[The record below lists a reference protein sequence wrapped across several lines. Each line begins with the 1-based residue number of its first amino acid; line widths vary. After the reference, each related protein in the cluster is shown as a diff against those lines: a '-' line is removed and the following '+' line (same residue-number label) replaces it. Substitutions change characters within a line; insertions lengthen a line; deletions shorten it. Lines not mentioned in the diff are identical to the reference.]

1 MSYQAD
7 KEYRNRK
14 QDKKSRSDEQLSRET
29 NYPGMPN
36 SAMLSVTPPPPGT
49 PNSIMREMLGP
60 RMSAAEDEAD
70 RLSEGITS
78 GTPDSVLREMGNRL
92 GSDFSSVRFHSGPD
106 SVRRN
111 ESMGARAFT
120 QQSDIYFGKG
130 GFEPRV
136 AAHELVHTVQQ
147 GAARG
152 SVRQSVAPGTI
163 QM

>member
-1 MSYQAD
+1 
-7 KEYRNRK
+7 
-14 QDKKSRSDEQLSRET
+14 
-29 NYPGMPN
+29 MPN
-36 SAMLSVTPPPPGT
+36 SV
-49 PNSIMREMLGP
+49 MREMLGP

-70 RLSEGITS
+70 RLSAGITS
-78 GTPDSVLREMGNRL
+78 GTPNSVLREMGSRL

-136 AAHELVHTVQQ
+136 AAHELVHTV
-147 GAARG
+147 
-152 SVRQSVAPGTI
+152 
-163 QM
+163 

>member
-1 MSYQAD
+1 MSHQAD

-36 SAMLSVTPPPPGT
+36 SVMLSVTPPPPGT
-49 PNSIMREMLGP
+49 PNCIMRETLGP

-78 GTPDSVLREMGNRL
+78 GTPDSVLREMGSRL

-120 QQSDIYFGKG
+120 
-130 GFEPRV
+130 
-136 AAHELVHTVQQ
+136 
-147 GAARG
+147 
-152 SVRQSVAPGTI
+152 
-163 QM
+163 